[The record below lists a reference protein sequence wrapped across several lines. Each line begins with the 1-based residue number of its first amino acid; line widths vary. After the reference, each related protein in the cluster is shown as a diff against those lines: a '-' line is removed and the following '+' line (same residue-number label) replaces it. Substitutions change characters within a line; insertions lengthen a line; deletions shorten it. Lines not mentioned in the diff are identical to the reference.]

1 MKHIKPLL
9 LFTALLLPDGI
20 AAQSSAQERT
30 ICKSVDSR
38 TADALTLLKNAVNI
52 NSGTMNFDGVRKVGE
67 LFMEELKKLGFETRW
82 SSGDAF
88 NRAGHL
94 IAVHKGKGKGKKFL
108 LIGHLDT
115 VFESD
120 NTFQTGTMLNDSI
133 LQGPGASDMKGGD
146 VIIILAMQALNDAGL
161 LDDLS
166 IEIVMTGDEE
176 LNGDPIA
183 LSKKEIKDAA
193 LRADIALGFE
203 DGDGL
208 PNSALVSRRGSS
220 EWTLTV
226 KGTPAHSSQI
236 FTEAVGSGAIFEAAR
251 ILHSFYEALSKEENL
266 TFNPGIIAGGSEV
279 SFDEKTNTA
288 TAFGK
293 NNIVSGDVIVRG
305 DLRAVSTEQLKKS
318 RQIMSDIIQQNYP
331 HTSATIDFG
340 DDGYP
345 PMTLTDGNKKL
356 LEEYSKVSVDLG
368 FGVVNAVPP
377 RNAGAADI
385 SFACDYVQMALDGL
399 GIAGTGG
406 HTSNETANLNYLAID
421 AKRAAVLIARLGR

>member
-94 IAVHKGKGKGKKFL
+94 IAVHKGKEKGKKFL